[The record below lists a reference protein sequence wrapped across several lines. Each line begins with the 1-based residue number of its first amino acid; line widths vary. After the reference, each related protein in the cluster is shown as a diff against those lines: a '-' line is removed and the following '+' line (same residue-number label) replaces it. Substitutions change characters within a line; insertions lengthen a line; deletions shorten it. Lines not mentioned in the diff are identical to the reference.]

1 VILNPEITGRVLMSR
16 SRGQERD
23 FVDRMLG
30 EIDAESP
37 GLDTRPMA
45 AVSRVLRTAFFFQAA
60 MDRTAA
66 KAGVTYRELLLLAAL
81 RRAGPSFCLNPGQLL
96 KECFA
101 PSSTMT
107 RQLDRLAAMALVER
121 KPDPND
127 RRGVLVKLTPKGKRL
142 IDSTLTLG
150 VLGDEPE
157 LQTIGILKLDEIETL
172 NRILHRLLVRLESEA
187 PDQLVGLVLAE
198 RNPSLGAK

>member
-1 VILNPEITGRVLMSR
+1 MSR

-23 FVDRMLG
+23 FVARMLE
-30 EIDAESP
+30 EIHVESP
-37 GLDTRPMA
+37 GVDTRPMA

-60 MDRTAA
+60 MDRISA

-96 KECFA
+96 RECFA

-107 RQLDRLAAMALVER
+107 RQLDRLTALGLVER

-127 RRGVLVKLTPKGKRL
+127 RRGVLVRLTPKGKRL

-157 LQTIGILKLDEIETL
+157 LQTVGVLRLDEIESL
-172 NRILHRLLVRLESEA
+172 NRILHKLLVRLESEA
-187 PDQLVGLVLAE
+187 PDQLMGLLLAD
-198 RNPSLGAK
+198 RSTSLGAK

>member
-1 VILNPEITGRVLMSR
+1 MSR

-23 FVDRMLG
+23 FVDRMLA

-45 AVSRVLRTAFFFQAA
+45 AVSRVLRTAFFFHAA
-60 MDRTAA
+60 MDRISAR
-66 KAGVTYRELLLLAAL
+66 AGVTYRELLLLAAL
-81 RRAGPSFCLNPGQLL
+81 RRAAPGFCLNPGQLL

-107 RQLDRLAAMALVER
+107 RQLDRLAAMSLVER

-127 RRGVLVKLTPKGKRL
+127 RRGVLVKLTAKGKRL

-150 VLGDEPE
+150 VLSDEPE
-157 LQTIGILKLDEIETL
+157 LQTIGILKLDEIESL
-172 NRILHRLLVRLESEA
+172 NRILHRLLVRLESDA
-187 PDQLVGLVLAE
+187 PDQLMGLMLAE
-198 RNPSLGAK
+198 RSPSLGAK